1 MANDTQTLPPARENV
16 ARTIRLGAG
25 EIAGNCSDGVCR
37 YLGIPYAAPPVGER
51 RFAKPGPVAKWTG
64 VRDATR
70 PGPSA
75 PQVIKPLPY
84 LDVISVVGDGGE
96 RGDDYLT
103 LNVWAPDGAHARP
116 VMLFIHGGGFIVGNK
131 DAPIHDGS
139 GFARSGVVIV
149 AINYR
154 MGIEGFLPIPGAP
167 TNLGLR
173 DMIAALE
180 WVRDNIAA
188 FGGDPANV
196 TVFGESAGAMATAD
210 LITSPL
216 AEGLFRRAIVQSGH
230 GSMVRDIPVAQRLV
244 AKLAKILKVTPDVD
258 GFRTTDWQAGWRA
271 MEKVSHPLA
280 RLDLR
285 DDEGYEPVYGISR
298 FIPVVGDDVLPE
310 HPLAALGK
318 GAGKQVDLLI
328 GTNTEEMN
336 LYFVP
341 TKVRARIPGFIAK
354 WMVGKSHPQAKAA
367 MQAYGLGSPGKK
379 PGFAMTEALSDL
391 VFRWPARQYAAAHQ
405 GRTHVYEFDWR
416 STATGGELGACHAV
430 EMPFVF
436 DTLACATGP
445 LGLAGEAPPQEL
457 ADRVHRIWVD
467 FATDG
472 SLPWGEFTNDQR
484 LVHQL
489 SRNVTIDEPVMPAA
503 AFVR

>member
-1 MANDTQTLPPARENV
+1 MATNAHSSPGVLAGGNRTVILPTGVLR
-16 ARTIRLGAG
+16 GS
-25 EIAGNCSDGVCR
+25 CSGGVCR
-37 YLGIPYAAPPVGER
+37 FLAVPYAAPPVGSG
-51 RFAKPGPVAKWTG
+51 RFANPQPVAKWPG
-64 VRDATR
+64 ERDATR

-75 PQVIKPLPY
+75 PQVIKPLPF

-103 LNVWAPDGAHARP
+103 LNVWAPDAATARP
-116 VMLFIHGGGFIVGNK
+116 VMVFIHGGGFVVGNK

-139 GFARSGVVIV
+139 GFARSGVVCV

-180 WVRDNIAA
+180 WVRDHIEA
-188 FGGDPANV
+188 FGGDPRNV
-196 TVFGESAGAMATAD
+196 TVFGESAGAMAIAD

-216 AEGLFRRAIVQSGH
+216 ATGLFQRAIVQSGH

-244 AKLAKILKVTPDVD
+244 VKLAKLLKVTPDVA
-258 GFRTTDWQAGWRA
+258 GFATTDWQSGWRA
-271 MEKVSHPLA
+271 MEKLARPLA
-280 RLDLR
+280 RVDLR
-285 DDEGYEPVYGISR
+285 DTEGYEPVYGISR
-298 FIPVVGDDVLPE
+298 FIPVVGDDVLPD
-310 HPLAALGK
+310 HPLAALAK
-318 GAGKQVDLLI
+318 GAGSDVDLLI
-328 GTNTEEMN
+328 GTNSEEMN

-341 TKVRARIPGFIAK
+341 TKVRARIPGFVAK

-367 MQAYGLGSPGKK
+367 LRAYGLGDKGKK
-379 PGFAMTEALSDL
+379 AGHAMTEALSDL
-391 VFRWPARQYAAAHQ
+391 VFRWPARQFAAAHQ
-405 GRTHVYEFDWR
+405 GRTHFYEFDWR
-416 STATGGELGACHAV
+416 STASNGELGACHAV

-445 LGLAGEAPPQEL
+445 IGLAGEAPPQEL
-457 ADRVHRIWVD
+457 ADRVHALWVG

-472 SLPWGEFTNDQR
+472 RLPWPEFDEQTR
-484 LVHQL
+484 LVHRL
-489 SRNVTIDEPVMPAA
+489 NEDVTVSEPVMRAA